1 MEKSLNISCITRDI
15 IIKHDTHYFNKEIF
29 LIMIDIS
36 TIPIIRERRRT
47 YGLKIT
53 NDGQVVIKAPLKIA
67 ERILREFAAK
77 HTDWI
82 EKQLA
87 AREKFVT
94 NKFTAGEIENL
105 FRQSAADIPQRV
117 AIWAEKLAVTYSKI
131 AIRNMVHNYG
141 SCTTKGKLTF
151 NCLLMLCPSEVID
164 CIVVHELCHRLQM
177 NHSKK
182 FYREILRVMPDY
194 YSRRDW
200 LRKHGD
206 YYLHKLKASN
216 LSQKQIVVWQK

>member
-1 MEKSLNISCITRDI
+1 MPTEV
-15 IIKHDTHYFNKEIF
+15 
-29 LIMIDIS
+29 IMIDIN

-53 NDGQVVIKAPLKIA
+53 DDGQVVIKAPLKIA
-67 ERILREFAAK
+67 ERTLREFAAK

-87 AREKFVT
+87 ARAKFVT
-94 NKFTAGEIENL
+94 DKFTAEEMENL
-105 FRQSAADIPQRV
+105 FRLSATDIPPRV
-117 AIWAEKLAVTYSKI
+117 AMWAEKLAVTYSKV

-141 SCTTKGKLTF
+141 SCTAKGKLTF
-151 NCLLMLCPSEVID
+151 NCLLMLCPPEVVD

-177 NHSKK
+177 NHSEK
-182 FYREILRVMPDY
+182 FYHEILRVMPNY

-200 LRKHGD
+200 LREHGD

-216 LSQKQIVVWQK
+216 LSQKQIVVWEK